1 MKVSGSVNKLNI
13 QIRTKINEP
22 GICSLCLFQGVKE
35 KVLKTSVDTTWYEVF
50 TSGPGCGLHLEIL
63 SHSLEFTWK
72 PMTWREMLVLGYTT
86 QPYGDN
92 TPALGGNGL
101 QLPRQS
107 LGFEDVSYQQK
118 FSLKST
124 SLIVNYKTL

>member
-1 MKVSGSVNKLNI
+1 
-13 QIRTKINEP
+13 
-22 GICSLCLFQGVKE
+22 
-35 KVLKTSVDTTWYEVF
+35 
-50 TSGPGCGLHLEIL
+50 
-63 SHSLEFTWK
+63 
-72 PMTWREMLVLGYTT
+72 MTWREMLELGYTT